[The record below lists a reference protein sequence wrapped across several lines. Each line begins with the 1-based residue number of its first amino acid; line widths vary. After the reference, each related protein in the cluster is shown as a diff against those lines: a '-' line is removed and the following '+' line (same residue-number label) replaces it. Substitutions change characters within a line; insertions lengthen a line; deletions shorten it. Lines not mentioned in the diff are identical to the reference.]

1 MDVFRSADAQKAAVL
16 GVALTNGR
24 GQNDKLIC
32 LAIDVKNRACGLVGY
47 DVAFTRR
54 RSGVRI
60 SAGPSFLFAIGYVKA
75 VQSGFLRCEDYGE
88 KQAQQG

>member
-1 MDVFRSADAQKAAVL
+1 M
-16 GVALTNGR
+16 GEGT
-24 GQNDKLIC
+24 NDKLIC

-60 SAGPSFLFAIGYVKA
+60 APGPSFFLQSEALEPSSGLLSDTRIIVKKKLTDLTYNICKPRRL
-75 VQSGFLRCEDYGE
+75 V
-88 KQAQQG
+88 KPMQAG